1 MPRRTDDRERGSM
14 HVMTIPVA
22 VGMLTA
28 AVLVIAMFGS
38 ATNDRREAGT
48 AADAAAL
55 AAAQEWD
62 DRLGL
67 LPALHLLT
75 GERSAFWDL
84 LGEALL
90 DPGTRDEMYA
100 AAQEYAES
108 NGAELVD
115 LDIDV
120 SSLRVTA
127 EVRHQQLVPGTEI
140 GSVASATAGIR
151 LSGGLC
157 LDGGLG
163 WMIDGECVTEAPPE
177 EDSGSGTGDDPG
189 DGGGGSDDG
198 GSGDDGGDD
207 DGGDEDSGDDA
218 GEDDWTPPE
227 VTAYES
233 DVVLVD

>member
-67 LPALHLLT
+67 LPALHLLG
-75 GERSAFWDL
+75 GERSAFWEL
-84 LGEALL
+84 LEEALL
-90 DPGTRDEMYA
+90 GPGTEDEMYEA
-100 AAQEYAES
+100 AREYAER

-115 LDIDV
+115 LDVDDER
-120 SSLRVTA
+120 LRVTA
-127 EVRHQQLVPGTEI
+127 VVRHHEVVPGTGI
-140 GSVASATAGIR
+140 ASEARATAGIR

-163 WMIDGECVTEAPPE
+163 WMIDGECVTEPPPE
-177 EDSGSGTGDDPG
+177 GDEDPG
-189 DGGGGSDDG
+189 DEDS
-198 GSGDDGGDD
+198 
-207 DGGDEDSGDDA
+207 GDEDSGDDA
-218 GEDDWTPPE
+218 GEEDWTPPE
-227 VTAYES
+227 VSAYSS

>member
-28 AVLVIAMFGS
+28 AVLVIVMFGS

-67 LPALHLLT
+67 LPALHLLG
-75 GERSAFWDL
+75 GERSAFWEL
-84 LGEALL
+84 LEEALL
-90 DPGTRDEMYA
+90 GPGTEEEMYA
-100 AAQEYAES
+100 AAQEYAER

-115 LDIDV
+115 LDVDV
-120 SSLRVTA
+120 ERLRVTA
-127 EVRHQQLVPGTEI
+127 KVRHQELVPGTEI
-140 GSVASATAGIR
+140 GSAAHATAGIR
-151 LSGGLC
+151 LSGGVC

-163 WMIDGECVTEAPPE
+163 WMIDGECVTEPPPD
-177 EDSGSGTGDDPG
+177 EDAGTGDDADPGDGGGSGTGDD
-189 DGGGGSDDG
+189 
-198 GSGDDGGDD
+198 
-207 DGGDEDSGDDA
+207 DSGDDDS
-218 GEDDWTPPE
+218 GDEEDEDWTPPE
-227 VTAYES
+227 VTAYAS

>member
-1 MPRRTDDRERGSM
+1 MARRTDDRERGSM

-67 LPALHLLT
+67 LPALHLLG
-75 GERSAFWDL
+75 GERSAFWEL
-84 LGEALL
+84 LEEALL
-90 DPGTRDEMYA
+90 DPGTEDEMYA
-100 AAQEYAES
+100 AAREYAER

-115 LDIDV
+115 LDVDAAR
-120 SSLRVTA
+120 LRVTA
-127 EVRHQQLVPGTEI
+127 VVRHHEVVPGTGLSSE
-140 GSVASATAGIR
+140 ARATAGIR

-163 WMIDGECVTEAPPE
+163 WMIDGECVTEPPPE
-177 EDSGSGTGDDPG
+177 RDEDQGGEDPGDEDSGDEDS
-189 DGGGGSDDG
+189 
-198 GSGDDGGDD
+198 
-207 DGGDEDSGDDA
+207 GDEDSGDDA
-218 GEDDWTPPE
+218 GEEDWTPPE
-227 VTAYES
+227 VSAYSS

>member
-90 DPGTRDEMYA
+90 DPGTEDEMYA
-100 AAQEYAES
+100 AAQQYAES
-108 NGAELVD
+108 NGAELVG

-120 SSLRVTA
+120 STLRVTA

-140 GSVASATAGIR
+140 GSAASATAGIR

-163 WMIDGECVTEAPPE
+163 WMIDGECVTEPPEE
-177 EDSGSGTGDDPG
+177 EDSGSGSGDDPG
-189 DGGGGSDDG
+189 DGGGSGTGD
-198 GSGDDGGDD
+198 GSGDEDSGE
-207 DGGDEDSGDDA
+207 EDSGDDA

-227 VTAYES
+227 VTAYAS

>member
-22 VGMLTA
+22 VGMLSA
-28 AVLVIAMFGS
+28 AVLVIVMFGS

-67 LPALHLLT
+67 LPALHLLG
-75 GERSAFWDL
+75 GERSAFWELLEESL
-84 LGEALL
+84 LG
-90 DPGTRDEMYA
+90 PGTEEEMYEA
-100 AAQEYAES
+100 ARQYAER
-108 NGAELVD
+108 NGAELVG
-115 LDIDV
+115 LDVDV
-120 SSLRVTA
+120 ARLRVTA
-127 EVRHQQLVPGTEI
+127 EVRHHEVVPGTGLSSE
-140 GSVASATAGIR
+140 ARATAGIR

-177 EDSGSGTGDDPG
+177 EDEDS
-189 DGGGGSDDG
+189 
-198 GSGDDGGDD
+198 
-207 DGGDEDSGDDA
+207 GDEDSGDD
-218 GEDDWTPPE
+218 EDEDWTPPE
-227 VTAYES
+227 VTAYAS